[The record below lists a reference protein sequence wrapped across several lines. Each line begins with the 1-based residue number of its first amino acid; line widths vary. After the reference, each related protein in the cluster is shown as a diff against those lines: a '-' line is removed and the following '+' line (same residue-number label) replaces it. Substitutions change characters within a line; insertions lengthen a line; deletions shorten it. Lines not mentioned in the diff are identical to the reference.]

1 MAGWAGSLAGNGA
14 TRPGS
19 PRDHHRPCIVVCS
32 RAAGRGK
39 SKGPASPLVDRG
51 KPAHAADRP
60 GTYRYQPSCVLLG
73 DCSCTRY
80 LRPWELVF
88 LPPKTHAL
96 PFNVL
101 ALPYPLPHCNLSS
114 SDLPS
119 DLSDLQC
126 ILSFNEPESVRS
138 SSSRAFLDSRSSF
151 HSLPTRL
158 QRFSLSGDDT
168 TTSRTPRTATVYH
181 RTVPN
186 TFSRR
191 KLLRSFAVAAASK
204 TVDCDETD
212 WFPAQQKP
220 PGILGFFFVKTT
232 GGIFFIH
239 HLPSFSTSP
248 YNYKVQAT

>member
-1 MAGWAGSLAGNGA
+1 MAGWAGSLAGNGGDQVRVSPSRSPS
-14 TRPGS
+14 TLHCGLLPRSRPGQIQ
-19 PRDHHRPCIVVCS
+19 RPSAPWLIVGNPPT
-32 RAAGRGK
+32 RRTGRGRTDT
-39 SKGPASPLVDRG
+39 SARVPCSVTAAVPATSSPGL
-51 KPAHAADRP
+51 PE
-60 GTYRYQPSCVLLG
+60 
-73 DCSCTRY
+73 
-80 LRPWELVF
+80 WELVF

-186 TFSRR
+186 TFSPR
-191 KLLRSFAVAAASK
+191 KTL
-204 TVDCDETD
+204 
-212 WFPAQQKP
+212 AQFCSSS
-220 PGILGFFFVKTT
+220 GIKDR
-232 GGIFFIH
+232 
-239 HLPSFSTSP
+239 
-248 YNYKVQAT
+248 